1 MSTSEHHSE
10 GADDKKKL
18 DPEKPIIN
26 ISLKKPIR
34 TYIFIAKL
42 ILKKFGKLELHS
54 LGRASESVVRIAEH
68 LQKNKFAEIEKIESY
83 ITELA
88 DNKSDSGTR
97 AELAFRVNMV
107 KSKEFDELTK
117 DLK

>member
-1 MSTSEHHSE
+1 MSTEEHHKGVE
-10 GADDKKKL
+10 EKKML

-34 TYIFIAKL
+34 TYIFIGKL

-54 LGRASESVVRIAEH
+54 LGRASESVVRIAEA
-68 LQKNKFAEIEKIESY
+68 LQRNNLATIEKIESY
-83 ITELA
+83 ITELS
-88 DNKSDSGTR
+88 DNRSDSGTR
-97 AELAFRVNMV
+97 QELAFRVNMV
-107 KSKEFDELTK
+107 KSDQFDNLTK

>member
-1 MSTSEHHSE
+1 MSHEEHHSVGVE
-10 GADDKKKL
+10 DKKML

-34 TYIFIAKL
+34 TYIFIGKL
-42 ILKKFGKLELHS
+42 ILKKFGNLELHS
-54 LGRASESVVRIAEH
+54 LGKASESVVRIAEA
-68 LQKNKFAEIEKIESY
+68 LERNKLASIEKIESY
-83 ITELA
+83 ITELS

-97 AELAFRVNMV
+97 QELAFRVNMV